1 VVQKLTIPAQINQ
14 ILIWQWLVILFV
26 TTILLVVKSNWAL
39 SALLGGLAC
48 VLPNMYFARQLF
60 TKRRIA
66 EAGLLLRTIYVA
78 EFIKLGLSIALMAIV
93 LINYKGV
100 HPITLL
106 ATYFIVHSCMW
117 AVPLFT
123 QTATSKTLKQ
133 TNS

>member
-1 VVQKLTIPAQINQ
+1 MVQKLTIPTQINQ
-14 ILIWQWLVILFV
+14 ILIWQWLVTLIVAAVLF
-26 TTILLVVKSNWAL
+26 VVKSNWAL

-106 ATYFIVHSCMW
+106 VTYFIAHSCMW
-117 AVPLFT
+117 AVPLLT

-133 TNS
+133 IN